1 MEKKDEDILCLIKG
15 DAKAFERIFRSYS
28 RAMFFIAMGL
38 VNDRDIAEDAVQE
51 SFVYLW
57 NHRKQIDPAYDI
69 QYYLK
74 QSVRHYIFN
83 YFRHQNV
90 EKKHAEDLNR
100 EQQFW
105 GEYAPE
111 DFSEQIERIK
121 KVILSL
127 PEGCRKI
134 FVMSVI
140 EGMSY
145 ADTASALDVS
155 INTVKTQVKI
165 AYRKLKTS
173 FQECPMDEFVPILIV
188 FASKFFL

>member
-1 MEKKDEDILCLIKG
+1 MDTKEDILCLIEG
-15 DAKAFERIFRSYS
+15 DAKAFERIFRYYS

-74 QSVRHYIFN
+74 QSVRNYIFN
-83 YFRHQNV
+83 YFRHQNI

-111 DFSEQIERIK
+111 DCSEQIERIK
-121 KVILSL
+121 KVIFSL
-127 PEGCRKI
+127 PEECRKI
-134 FVMSVI
+134 FIMSVL

-145 ADTASALDVS
+145 ADTATALDVS

-173 FQECPMDEFVPILIV
+173 FQECSLDELVPILIV
-188 FASKFFL
+188 IILKFFL

>member
-1 MEKKDEDILCLIKG
+1 MDTKDDILCLIKG
-15 DAKAFERIFRSYS
+15 DAKAFERIFRCYS

-57 NHRKQIDPAYDI
+57 NHRRQINPAYDI

-74 QSVRHYIFN
+74 QSVRNYIFN
-83 YFRHQNV
+83 YFRHQHI
-90 EKKHAEDLNR
+90 EQKHAENLNR

-105 GEYAPE
+105 GEYSPE
-111 DFSEQIERIK
+111 DFSERVEQVK

-127 PEGCRKI
+127 PENCRKI
-134 FVMSVI
+134 FVMSVV

-145 ADTASALDVS
+145 SDTASALDVS
-155 INTVKTQVKI
+155 VNTVKTQVKI

-173 FQECPMDEFVPILIV
+173 FQECSLDEIVPLLFIV
-188 FASKFFL
+188 ISKFFL